1 MSKLVLGDT
10 YSRAEIS
17 KIFGGGSSI
26 DYLPVVHGEVV
37 CVCITEKDN
46 QDTTTPNPK
55 ILVGKGPRIISTAKM
70 FLKQTKAIPMFLRQ
84 KANEWKYMGDFRAV
98 SEITDPALVMSIGV
112 ASNRFDVVSVL
123 NLEH

>member
-17 KIFGGGSSI
+17 KMFGGSVI
-26 DYLPVVHGEVV
+26 DYLPEVNGEVV
-37 CVCITEKDN
+37 CVCITDKDN
-46 QDTTTPNPK
+46 QDTRTTTPK

-70 FLKQTKAIPMFLRQ
+70 FLKQTKAIPMFLKQ
-84 KANEWKYMGDFRAV
+84 KTNEWQYMGDFKV
-98 SEITDPALVMSIGV
+98 TSEISDPALVLSIGV
-112 ASNRFDVVSVL
+112 VSGRTDVTSVL